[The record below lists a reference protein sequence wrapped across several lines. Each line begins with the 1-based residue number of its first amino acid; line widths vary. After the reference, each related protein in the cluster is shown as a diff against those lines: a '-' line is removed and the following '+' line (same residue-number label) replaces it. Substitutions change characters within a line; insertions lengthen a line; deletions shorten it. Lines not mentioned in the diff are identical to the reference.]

1 MRGLIYKRVSTDEQ
15 AIEGFSLAAQEEMCL
30 ERALADG
37 CTTVEVFCDD
47 GYSAA
52 TMERPA
58 LQQLLSTMRKGDT
71 IYVYRLDR
79 LSRDVEH
86 MAVILK
92 LCQTRG
98 VKIVPLIGSADVSTS
113 LGRAF
118 TNMQAV
124 WAQLEREQIAE
135 RVSMGMRRRVEEG
148 KPYSRVPYGLTSD
161 GEKWGVNEDEAKVVR
176 RIFELRAA
184 GYGLATICKT
194 LAEEG
199 LPNKEGQGWRSR
211 AIWHILHNRAYVGE
225 LCFGDIH
232 RPNAIPAIIDY
243 GLWNRAQAIN
253 DARRRSRSRPES
265 QYLLSGLVFCECG
278 RKMGGYIAW
287 TYKRKDGTYLK
298 YPAYRCSGRGNIP
311 TFDHNNV
318 VIAKKLD
325 ELILRYVTD
334 EAFNENVELIL
345 PPVDSKSYS
354 KKLAELST
362 ELENLEIALLQG
374 RITGERFDKHKARI
388 EAAIAD
394 IRRKQTEERDS
405 EAAARTALGL
415 IRERLGVDALQ
426 FYQTK
431 GPTPELKAALWAVID
446 RIIVSKPDG
455 NRRGLDSRRIT
466 LCLRSSIVR

>member
-1 MRGLIYKRVSTDEQ
+1 MRGLVYKRVSTDEQ
-15 AIEGFSLAAQEEMCL
+15 AIEGFSLAAQEEMCR

-37 CTTVEVFCDD
+37 CTTIEVFCDD

-92 LCQTRG
+92 LCQARG

-161 GEKWGVNEDEAKVVR
+161 GEKWGVNADEARVVR

-184 GYGLATICKT
+184 GYGINSICNT
-194 LAEEG
+194 LAQEG
-199 LPNKEGQGWRSR
+199 LPNREGQMWRGR
-211 AIWHILHNRAYVGE
+211 AIWHILHNPAYVGD
-225 LCFGDIH
+225 LVFGDIR
-232 RPNAIPAIIDY
+232 RPNAIPAIIDRD
-243 GLWNRAQAIN
+243 LWNTVQAIN
-253 DARRRSRSRPES
+253 SARRRSRSRPES
-265 QYLLSGLVFCECG
+265 HYLLSGLVYCECG
-278 RKMGGYIAW
+278 RKMGGYMAR

-298 YPAYRCSGRGNIP
+298 YPAYRCSGRVSVP
-311 TFDHNNV
+311 ASDHNNLV
-318 VIAKKLD
+318 MAKKLD
-325 ELILRYVTD
+325 EFILHYVMEGQVNKT
-334 EAFNENVELIL
+334 VVLRL
-345 PPVDSKSYS
+345 PSVSSDSYS
-354 KKLAELST
+354 QKLAALNT

-388 EAAIAD
+388 EAMIAD
-394 IRRKQTEERDS
+394 IKRKQAEEPNSDAKAK
-405 EAAARTALGL
+405 AALAR
-415 IRERLGVDALQ
+415 IRERLGANAMEH
-426 FYQTK
+426 YRTR
-431 GPTPELKAALWAVID
+431 GATPELKAVLWEVID
-446 RIIVSKPDG
+446 RITVSKPDG
-455 NRRGLDSRRIT
+455 TKRGLDSRIIT
-466 LCLRSSIVR
+466 VDLRGSAVL